1 MFSFFPVFSYLNISK
16 AIISYVSMFRWFRYV
31 YCRFSQ
37 PKAIIPH
44 SFLCHNFL
52 CDTYIV
58 IESYFSE
65 VTLWWSVNL
74 QVYGLA
80 MEVWIC
86 SSKVVLELEHLDLN
100 GGIYS

>member
-1 MFSFFPVFSYLNISK
+1 
-16 AIISYVSMFRWFRYV
+16 MFRCFDGLDMFRI
-31 YCRFSQ
+31 SQ